1 MEKQFSEKES
11 LELINQ
17 MINSAKNN
25 LQKGM
30 GNVFLLWGYL
40 VAAIS
45 LVIFILLLVLPQPVK
60 YNAYILWCLMAVG
73 GPVHVRLIR
82 KMEQQ
87 QMVRTYVDK
96 ILSFLWIGFAVSI
109 VLVIIGIIASSVLV
123 LPSFT
128 ETSQEFLRWF
138 QWLFITPFMLSL
150 YGFALFISGKAYG
163 YKPLATGG
171 IICWVA
177 STLLLI
183 SIHHPYTLEIQ
194 QIVLSVSAL
203 IGFVIPGHLLNI
215 KEKNHVPGT

>member
-1 MEKQFSEKES
+1 MENQFSEKES

-30 GNVFLLWGYL
+30 GNIFLLWGYL
-40 VAAIS
+40 VAGIS
-45 LVIFILLLVLPQPVK
+45 LAIFILLLVLPEPAK
-60 YNAYILWCLMAVG
+60 YNGYILWCLMAIG
-73 GPVHVRLIR
+73 GPAHMRLIR

-87 QMVRTYVDK
+87 QMVKTYVDK
-96 ILSFLWIGFAVSI
+96 ILSFVWTGFAVSI
-109 VLVIIGIIASSVLV
+109 VLMILGVISSLLV
-123 LPSFT
+123 IPSFT
-128 ETSQEFLRWF
+128 ETSHEFLRWF

-163 YKPLATGG
+163 YQPLATGG

-194 QIVLSVSAL
+194 QITLSISA
-203 IGFVIPGHLLNI
+203 ICGYVIPGHLLNK
-215 KEKNHVPGT
+215 KEKSHV

>member
-1 MEKQFSEKES
+1 MENQMSEKES
-11 LELINQ
+11 LELINE

-40 VAAIS
+40 VAGIS
-45 LVIFILLLVLPQPVK
+45 LVIFILLLVLPQPMN
-60 YNAYILWCLMAVG
+60 YNAYILWCLMAIG

-87 QMVRTYVDK
+87 QMVRTYVDR
-96 ILSFLWIGFAVSI
+96 IMSFLWIGFAVSI
-109 VLVIIGIIASSVLV
+109 VLVILGIIASSFLV
-123 LPSFT
+123 LPSDT
-128 ETSQEFLRWF
+128 ETSHEFLRWF
-138 QWLFITPFMLSL
+138 QWIFVTPFMLSM

-171 IICWVA
+171 IICWAA

-183 SIHHPYTLEIQ
+183 SIHHPQTLAIQ
-194 QIVLSVSAL
+194 QIILSVSAFC
-203 IGFVIPGHLLNI
+203 GFVIPGHLLNK
-215 KEKNHVPGT
+215 KEKSHV

>member
-1 MEKQFSEKES
+1 MEKEFSEKES

-30 GNVFLLWGYL
+30 GNIFLLWGYL
-40 VAAIS
+40 VTLIS
-45 LVIFILLLVLPQPVK
+45 LSVFILLLVLPHPMK
-60 YNAYILWCLMAVG
+60 YNSYMLWCFMAFG
-73 GPVHVRLIR
+73 GPIHFWLVT

-87 QMVRTYVDK
+87 KMVRTYVDK
-96 ILSFLWIGFAVSI
+96 IMSFVWIGFAVSI
-109 VLVIIGIIASSVLV
+109 ILVIPGIIISSLLM

-128 ETSQEFLRWF
+128 ETSHEFLRWF

-183 SIHHPYTLEIQ
+183 SIHNPYTLEIQ
-194 QIVLSVSAL
+194 QITLTISA
-203 IGFVIPGHLLNI
+203 ICGFVIPGHLLNK
-215 KEKNHVPGT
+215 KEKSHV